1 MRIFLT
7 GGTGFIGSYVLKE
20 LLKTKHELSLLTR
33 TNIRDKFKLNRNTKV
48 INKNIQ
54 NVSIKDLKDIDV
66 VINLSAAGVSPQMA
80 SWKQMLEVNV
90 LGSLRLMQLSKK
102 AFVKRF
108 ICAGTCLE
116 YGFNNFNKIPVTSSL
131 NPTTPYA
138 ASKVAGFQLL
148 NSFAKAEEIEFFY
161 GRIFSAYG
169 EGQYY
174 KNLWPSLRN
183 AALNN
188 DDFPIKSCMNIRDFI
203 HVTEV
208 AKHFCKAVVRNDIDS
223 KMPKIV
229 NIGTGKGLT
238 IKEFAEREWKKLNS
252 KGKIHCVNLESD
264 SSLNNR
270 FIADIEGLEI

>member
-1 MRIFLT
+1 MKIFLS

-20 LLKTKHELSLLTR
+20 LLKSNHELSLLSR
-33 TNIRDKFKLNRNTKV
+33 NNIEDKFKLNRNTKV
-48 INKNIQ
+48 INKDIQ
-54 NVSIKDLKDIDV
+54 NVSIKDLKGIDV
-66 VINLSAAGVSPQMA
+66 VINLSAAGVSPQVA
-80 SWKQMLEVNV
+80 SWNQLLEVNV
-90 LGSLRLMQLSKK
+90 VGSLRLMQLSKK

-116 YGFNNFNKIPVTSSL
+116 YGFNKFNKIPVKSSL

-169 EGQYY
+169 KGQYY

-188 DDFPIKSCMNIRDFI
+188 DDFLIKSCRNIRDFI
-203 HVTEV
+203 PVTEV
-208 AKHFCKAVVRNDIDS
+208 AKHICKAVVRKDIDS

-229 NIGTGKGLT
+229 NIGTGEGLT
-238 IKEFAEREWKKLNS
+238 IQEFAEREWKKFNS
-252 KGKIHCVNLESD
+252 KGKIQCNNFESD
-264 SSLNNR
+264 SSSINR